1 MKEAFA
7 LLSPGTLCGTC
18 PFSYFDALLLST
30 SVPCFKA
37 CFRAFVLSCFRAFVL
52 SCFRAFVLSCFRA
65 FVLSCFRAF
74 VLSCFRAF
82 VLSCFRAFVLS
93 CFRAFVLSCFRAFV
107 LSCFRAFV
115 LSLSRAGGHVDLF
128 AICFSAVRKFRNGR
142 EFFRCISATFK
153 ITADQAPI
161 HRRRP
166 SQRLLIPA
174 KIGPLHGLDA

>member
-1 MKEAFA
+1 MEKRIEQKETERNGEKEERILTQRSRQA
-7 LLSPGTLCGTC
+7 GTKREEEVD
-18 PFSYFDALLLST
+18 SYFILS
-30 SVPCFKA
+30 KGH
-37 CFRAFVLSCFRAFVL
+37 
-52 SCFRAFVLSCFRA
+52 
-65 FVLSCFRAF
+65 
-74 VLSCFRAF
+74 
-82 VLSCFRAFVLS
+82 
-93 CFRAFVLSCFRAFV
+93 
-107 LSCFRAFV
+107 FRAFV